1 MITMLKGDDD
11 CFCTCKRA
19 TLDNLKSYDHTGS
32 NESLYRAF
40 RHGYTGLEG
49 ANKHGMHQ
57 GHGHGDVNSEA
68 SLRLGKLSRVSA
80 SRVNS
85 KLVVSLLRILR
96 PIEAFALV
104 VHKKRLGRRCA

>member
-1 MITMLKGDDD
+1 MIAMLKGDDD